1 MADKKAKDAAAE
13 ADVPED
19 IKESQAAEETA
30 TADDTAPTA
39 EAPDEEPIEAER
51 DALGLFLMVP
61 AFGCSGRSDGSG
73 GSGRSDC
80 TEE

>member
-19 IKESQAAEETA
+19 IEESQAAEETA

-39 EAPDEEPIEAER
+39 EAPAVEPVA
-51 DALGLFLMVP
+51 DATPEG
-61 AFGCSGRSDGSG
+61 SDV
-73 GSGRSDC
+73 
-80 TEE
+80 